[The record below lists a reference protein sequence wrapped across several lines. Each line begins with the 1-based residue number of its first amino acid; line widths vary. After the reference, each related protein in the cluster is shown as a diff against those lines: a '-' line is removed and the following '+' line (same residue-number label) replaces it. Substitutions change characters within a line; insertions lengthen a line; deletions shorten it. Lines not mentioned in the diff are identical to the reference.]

1 MKVKQKYKASIKK
14 DFLTETILLYTFWPH
29 CQLIAKTN
37 IMVIKKK
44 QSKKCHESITVL
56 KYF

>member
-37 IMVIKKK
+37 IMVIKKIK
-44 QSKKCHESITVL
+44 TV
-56 KYF
+56 